1 MTSSTLAVAKG
12 RRARKD
18 DDMALF
24 TLLRPAFAGIRR
36 AGLVLGGL
44 GLAVTLAAAP
54 VQAQGQ
60 PLSPEQRKA
69 VTDLIRETLLKNPE
83 LIQEALVE
91 LERRNQV
98 AQAEAQRSAVA
109 SEKANLVDPAT
120 SIIAANPQG
129 DVTLIEFMDYNCG
142 FCKRA
147 LDDVRTLAK
156 DDPKLRVVIK
166 DFPILGPDSVEASRV
181 AIAVKN
187 QLQGQ
192 KYWDFHNKLMA
203 TKGRING
210 AKALEIAKDAGA
222 DVERARKDMDAPAT
236 RAAIESTVALGDRLG
251 LTGTPAFIIG
261 DEVVFGAV
269 GASALKEK
277 IEAVRKCGKATCSG

>member
-1 MTSSTLAVAKG
+1 
-12 RRARKD
+12 
-18 DDMALF
+18 MALF
-24 TLLRPAFAGIRR
+24 TLLRPALAGIRR

-44 GLAVTLAAAP
+44 GLAAALAAGP

-129 DVTLIEFMDYNCG
+129 DVTLVEFMDYNCG

-210 AKALEIAKDAGA
+210 AKALEIAKEAGA

-236 RAAIESTVALGDRLG
+236 RAAIASTVALGDRLG

-269 GASALKEK
+269 GAAALKEK